1 MALMPDRSRTSD
13 LALLVF
19 GVGALALASP
29 ARNLWASGGRWYVPF
44 LLWFALIG
52 VTAFLARWRKSR
64 DP

>member
-29 ARNLWASGGRWYVPF
+29 ARNLWASGGAWFVPF
-44 LLWFALIG
+44 LLWFALIV
-52 VTAFLARWRKSR
+52 VTAFLARWRRSR